1 MGVDECV
8 FMVGVAGRVG
18 VLWGVG
24 VRRRLRFVGVG
35 VKELWS
41 DEGGIVQGLLGLCGC
56 GMKSIIVFFQVI
68 HVLKWWSDLFSAWTG
83 GHASSLHAVR
93 FHITWLK

>member
-1 MGVDECV
+1 M

-24 VRRRLRFVGVG
+24 VRRRSRFVGVG

-41 DEGGIVQGLLGLCGC
+41 DEGGIVQGLLGLRGGARIFCLG
-56 GMKSIIVFFQVI
+56 GPNFVTNISVSSQDKSSHSGINAHTQI
-68 HVLKWWSDLFSAWTG
+68 
-83 GHASSLHAVR
+83 
-93 FHITWLK
+93 